1 MNEQVKKI
9 YDFVLQM
16 EDLYYSKLT
25 CGKNLQADLINT
37 AQATSFQR
45 VRYFI
50 EEMQDQSTEKGGADN
65 GDTT

>member
-16 EDLYYSKLT
+16 EDSYYSKLT
-25 CGKNLQADLINT
+25 CGENFAEDLINT
-37 AQATSFQR
+37 AQASSFQR

-50 EEMQDQSTEKGGADN
+50 EEMLECSTEEGSIE
-65 GDTT
+65 

>member
-9 YDFVLQM
+9 YDFVSQM

-25 CGKNLQADLINT
+25 CGENLQADLMNT

-50 EEMQDQSTEKGGADN
+50 EEMESKQ
-65 GDTT
+65 

>member
-9 YDFVLQM
+9 YDFVSQL

-25 CGKNLQADLINT
+25 CGENLRADLMNT
-37 AQATSFQR
+37 AQASSFQR

-50 EEMQDQSTEKGGADN
+50 EEMIEQDHPTEKGG
-65 GDTT
+65 GG

>member
-9 YDFVLQM
+9 YDFVSQL

-25 CGKNLQADLINT
+25 CGENLQTDLINT
-37 AQATSFQR
+37 AQASSFQR

-50 EEMQDQSTEKGGADN
+50 EHMTDHPIEKGSDE
-65 GDTT
+65 

>member
-9 YDFVLQM
+9 YDFVQQM

-25 CGKNLQADLINT
+25 CGKDLTADLMNT

-50 EEMQDQSTEKGGADN
+50 EMMIKKNTTEEDGE
-65 GDTT
+65 

>member
-9 YDFVLQM
+9 YDFVSQL

-25 CGKNLQADLINT
+25 CGENLQADLMNT
-37 AQATSFQR
+37 AQASSFQR

-50 EEMQDQSTEKGGADN
+50 EDMTAHPTEKGG
-65 GDTT
+65 TE

>member
-9 YDFVLQM
+9 YDFVQQM

-25 CGKNLQADLINT
+25 CGEDLTTDLMNI
-37 AQATSFQR
+37 AQATSFQK

-50 EEMQDQSTEKGGADN
+50 EMMIEPNTTEKDGE
-65 GDTT
+65 

>member
-9 YDFVLQM
+9 YDFVSEM

-25 CGKNLQADLINT
+25 CGENPQADFMNT
-37 AQATSFQR
+37 AQAASFQK

-50 EEMQDQSTEKGGADN
+50 EEMQVGIDG
-65 GDTT
+65 